1 MRKNFLL
8 LPLFLIFINISS
20 ARADQLAWLT
30 TDELNQAMDYINK
43 NEIKEVILFC
53 GCCDKDIQEKVLV
66 SKIYYRQVKNSKEY
80 YEIVIEGT
88 TPETKPVKKAVD
100 LAYVHIKKDDKAVC
114 LGLEMG
120 FKCDPCTKPFG
131 WF

>member
-1 MRKNFLL
+1 MKKLFIFL
-8 LPLFLIFINISS
+8 PFFFILTNISN
-20 ARADQLAWLT
+20 ADQLAWLT
-30 TDELNQAMDYINK
+30 KDEVKQAMDYINSNK
-43 NEIKEVILFC
+43 IDEVILFC
-53 GCCDKDIQEKVLV
+53 ACCDDDVKEKVTV

-88 TPETKPVKKAVD
+88 TAETKPVKKAVD

-120 FKCDPCTKPFG
+120 FKCDPCTKPFD

>member
-1 MRKNFLL
+1 MKKLLLFLL
-8 LPLFLIFINISS
+8 FFIFANISF
-20 ARADQLAWLT
+20 ADQLAWL
-30 TDELNQAMDYINK
+30 DKDQLKQAMDYINK
-43 NEIKEVILFC
+43 NDIKEVILFC
-53 GCCDKDIQEKVLV
+53 GCCDKDVREKVSV

-88 TPETKPVKKAVD
+88 TPESRTVKKAVD
-100 LAYVHIKKDDKAVC
+100 LAYVNIKKDDKAVC

-120 FKCDPCTKPFG
+120 FTCDPCIKPFD